1 VGQEHDR
8 RVTGEALLVAW
19 LTLLAVPEV
28 RWNPASESAAPV
40 FDGGRI
46 PSISTRVS
54 SAGTANKVSRATPGP
69 DRLAGQTMPTMT
81 RRRVLQTASEVPFTL
96 LTALL
101 LASLAGLAAV
111 AAEKKEMPKAGV
123 VDVPAIGPG
132 LCVANVFQSNMVLQR
147 DRPLNKLA

>member
-1 VGQEHDR
+1 
-8 RVTGEALLVAW
+8 
-19 LTLLAVPEV
+19 
-28 RWNPASESAAPV
+28 
-40 FDGGRI
+40 
-46 PSISTRVS
+46 
-54 SAGTANKVSRATPGP
+54 
-69 DRLAGQTMPTMT
+69 MPTMT

-111 AAEKKEMPKAGV
+111 AAEKKEMPKADV

-147 DRPLNKLA
+147 DTGNPPQ

>member
-1 VGQEHDR
+1 M
-8 RVTGEALLVAW
+8 
-19 LTLLAVPEV
+19 
-28 RWNPASESAAPV
+28 PA
-40 FDGGRI
+40 
-46 PSISTRVS
+46 
-54 SAGTANKVSRATPGP
+54 
-69 DRLAGQTMPTMT
+69 MT